1 MKGWPGEPDMEHD
14 VLMAD
19 GNAASAAGKLIT
31 DVIFDFGN
39 VLIYWDPAAVLIP
52 RYDQETIDRFLDN
65 DISGFYDANDLMDGG
80 ETPDEAIAWMRETHG
95 AQWADILRYYVDN
108 FEDSLTG
115 VVPGMRVLVDDLKA
129 AGIGV
134 WGLSN
139 WEKELFHCAE
149 ENCKILQ
156 RLDGKLVS
164 GFVKL
169 RKPHREIYD
178 AALERFGIKP
188 ETSVFIDDKA
198 MNIVGAN
205 EAGIRGIRF
214 SDSRKLRNILIA
226 QGINIPAVRDVR

>member
-19 GNAASAAGKLIT
+19 GNAAGAAGKPIT

-39 VLIYWDPAAVLIP
+39 VLIYWDPAAALIA
-52 RYDQETIDRFLDN
+52 RYSQETIDQFLDN
-65 DISGFYDANDLMDGG
+65 DVSGFYDGNDLMDAGA
-80 ETPDEAIAWMRETHG
+80 TPAEGVAWMRETHG
-95 AQWADILRYYVDN
+95 DKWADILQYYVDN

-115 VVPGMRVLVDDLKA
+115 IVPGMRVLVNDLKA
-129 AGIGV
+129 TGIGV

-156 RLDGKLVS
+156 QLDGKLVS

-169 RKPHREIYD
+169 RKPHKEIYE
-178 AALERFGIKP
+178 AALKDFGIKA
-188 ETSVFIDDKA
+188 ETSIFIDDKA

-214 SDSRKLRNILIA
+214 SDSRKLREILIA
-226 QGINIPAVRDVR
+226 QGVNIPSVR